1 MEPLLERSRNAATLR
16 KHKRYLHSLMFC
28 PCLFCLYLYLRLF
41 SIWFSILFSLSKPF
55 YINAL
60 MFIVAAMMR
69 NCLQSKLCRFRA
81 NQVLHEWFKKYL
93 GSKDFKSYLKTF
105 LMIQHLY
112 KMTNELYTNM
122 IYLSFL
128 FNQDSILL
136 SVNWIHNFV
145 EALSSQDQSKIWI
158 RILSSDP
165 VFFTSP
171 IYSAILAVFAI
182 NSNFP

>member
-55 YINAL
+55 Y
-60 MFIVAAMMR
+60 MR
-69 NCLQSKLCRFRA
+69 PPCFNVHGCCNDEKLFTKQTLQISSKPGTSWVS
-81 NQVLHEWFKKYL
+81 QKYL

-128 FNQDSILL
+128 FNQDSILI
-136 SVNWIHNFV
+136 SVN
-145 EALSSQDQSKIWI
+145 
-158 RILSSDP
+158 
-165 VFFTSP
+165 
-171 IYSAILAVFAI
+171 
-182 NSNFP
+182 

>member
-1 MEPLLERSRNAATLR
+1 
-16 KHKRYLHSLMFC
+16 MF
-28 PCLFCLYLYLRLF
+28 
-41 SIWFSILFSLSKPF
+41 
-55 YINAL
+55 
-60 MFIVAAMMR
+60 MVAAMMR

-128 FNQDSILL
+128 FNQDSILI

-182 NSNFP
+182 NSNFPQQNTLEQDCL